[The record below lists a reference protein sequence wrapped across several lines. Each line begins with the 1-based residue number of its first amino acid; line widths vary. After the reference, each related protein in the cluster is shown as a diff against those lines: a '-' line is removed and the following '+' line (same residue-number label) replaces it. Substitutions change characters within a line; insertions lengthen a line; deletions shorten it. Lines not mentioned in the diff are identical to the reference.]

1 MLRVLTFGVY
11 VAIILPIG
19 IIRGL
24 TMIIKTTVFDLVDGK
39 YNNLSHLAQTM
50 GISVSQVY
58 RVKTGKRNI
67 NQKFITGAIQ
77 AFPQYRLDQL
87 FYLALE
93 ARSVNNEQQTVTTR
107 HHHMVKHYNNSP
119 SPVKSS

>member
-1 MLRVLTFGVY
+1 
-11 VAIILPIG
+11 
-19 IIRGL
+19 
-24 TMIIKTTVFDLVDGK
+24 MIIKTRLFDLADSK
-39 YNNLSHLAQTM
+39 YDNLSDLARTM

-67 NQKFITGAIQ
+67 NQKFITGAIR

-93 ARSVNNEQQTVTTR
+93 ARADNNEQQTVTTR
-107 HHHMVKHYNNSP
+107 HHRMVEHYNNSP
-119 SPVKSS
+119 SPAKSR

>member
-1 MLRVLTFGVY
+1 
-11 VAIILPIG
+11 
-19 IIRGL
+19 
-24 TMIIKTTVFDLVDGK
+24 MIIKTRVFDLVDDKFG
-39 YNNLSHLAQTM
+39 NLSDLAQTM

-67 NQKFITGAIQ
+67 NQKFITGAVQ

-93 ARSVNNEQQTVTTR
+93 VRAANEEQTAATTR
-107 HHHMVKHYNNSP
+107 HHRMVEQYNNSH
-119 SPVKSS
+119 SPAKSS

>member
-1 MLRVLTFGVY
+1 MK
-11 VAIILPIG
+11 
-19 IIRGL
+19 
-24 TMIIKTTVFDLVDGK
+24 IKTRIFDLADSK
-39 YNNLSHLAQTM
+39 YDNLAQLAQTM

-67 NQKFITGAIQ
+67 NQKFITGAVK

-93 ARSVNNEQQTVTTR
+93 AQAANIGEGNPVTR
-107 HHHMVKHYNNSP
+107 HHHMVEQYNSHH
-119 SPVKSS
+119 

>member
-1 MLRVLTFGVY
+1 
-11 VAIILPIG
+11 
-19 IIRGL
+19 
-24 TMIIKTTVFDLVDGK
+24 MIIKTRVFDLADSK
-39 YNNLSHLAQTM
+39 YANLAQLAQTM

-67 NQKFITGAIQ
+67 NQKFITGAVK

-93 ARSVNNEQQTVTTR
+93 ARAANINEGNSVTR
-107 HHHMVKHYNNSP
+107 HHHMVEQYNNHH
-119 SPVKSS
+119 

>member
-1 MLRVLTFGVY
+1 
-11 VAIILPIG
+11 
-19 IIRGL
+19 
-24 TMIIKTTVFDLVDGK
+24 MIIKTRIFDLSSDK
-39 YNNLSHLAQTM
+39 YANLAQLAQTM

-67 NQKFITGAIQ
+67 NQKFITGAVK

-93 ARSVNNEQQTVTTR
+93 ARAANIDEGNPVTR
-107 HHHMVKHYNNSP
+107 HHHMVEQYNHHH
-119 SPVKSS
+119 